1 MEMGAMF
8 VFKEPEPS
16 KQDKLCCLVKG
27 SEKGSAKSAGI
38 IEPGSPLGGIL
49 FMEENCEN
57 RARTQYR
64 KNVGA
69 VP

>member
-1 MEMGAMF
+1 MF
-8 VFKEPEPS
+8 DCKEREPS
-16 KQDKLCCLVKG
+16 KQSKFCCLFKG

-57 RARTQYR
+57 RARTQHR
-64 KNVGA
+64 TNMGA